1 MNWKD
6 CIKDLNGAAVIT
18 HKGDRAVIIGFELI
32 DDSLNHFIGKYKVR
46 FLDGGMV
53 GWYTRAQLAMKG
65 FEKWL

>member
-1 MNWKD
+1 MNWSD
-6 CIKDLNGAAVIT
+6 SIKDLSGVSVIT
-18 HKGDRAVIIGFELI
+18 YKGDRAVIICFELV

-46 FLDGGMV
+46 FLDSSAV